1 MDFKGRVV
9 IFSIPSCRF
18 CKRAKSL
25 LSELAV
31 PYHDVNVE
39 RHPERRHEAQARTGR
54 RSVPQIFF
62 NDKHIGGY
70 DELKKAVSSVY
81 VCACVRCLCVCGLCV
96 CVRVCGVCVCA
107 VCVCVCVCVRAC
119 VCVRC
124 LCVCGLCV
132 RVSVCVCVCVHAC
145 MHTRPLVR
153 TNWVFDQLGFRVCSL
168 GDVPQ
173 VATHYMHTM
182 HYTECTSIKSMV
194 PLVAWPTHAVL
205 FPVHAPST
213 PLSVSRWHTCG

>member
-70 DELKKAVSSVY
+70 DELKKAVSSAY
-81 VCACVRCLCVCGLCV
+81 VCA
-96 CVRVCGVCVCA
+96 
-107 VCVCVCVCVRAC
+107 
-119 VCVRC
+119 CVRC

-132 RVSVCVCVCVHAC
+132 RVSVCVRVCVHAC

-153 TNWVFDQLGFRVCSL
+153 TNWVFDQLGFWVCSL
-168 GDVPQ
+168 GNVRPQ
-173 VATHYMHTM
+173 VAAHYMH
-182 HYTECTSIKSMV
+182 YA
-194 PLVAWPTHAVL
+194 LY
-205 FPVHAPST
+205 
-213 PLSVSRWHTCG
+213 

>member
-1 MDFKGRVV
+1 MDFKGRVI

-39 RHPERRHEAQARTGR
+39 RHPERRQEAQARTGR

-70 DELKKAVSSVY
+70 DELKKAVSSVC
-81 VCACVRCLCVCGLCV
+81 VCACVRACVC
-96 CVRVCGVCVCA
+96 VCVCA
-107 VCVCVCVCVRAC
+107 RVCVCGCVCVCVCVRVC
-119 VCVRC
+119 VCVC
-124 LCVCGLCV
+124 A
-132 RVSVCVCVCVHAC
+132 SVCVCVRARVYGVCACVHAC

-153 TNWVFDQLGFRVCSL
+153 TRTVLRYIG
-168 GDVPQ
+168 
-173 VATHYMHTM
+173 
-182 HYTECTSIKSMV
+182 SMV

-205 FPVHAPST
+205 FSVHAPST
-213 PLSVSRWHTCG
+213 LLSVSRWHTRWRLSRWRIEFAATEVTSRTFRCSA

>member
-1 MDFKGRVV
+1 MDFKGRVI

-39 RHPERRHEAQARTGR
+39 RHPERRQEAQARTGR

-70 DELKKAVSSVY
+70 DELKKAVSSV
-81 VCACVRCLCVCGLCV
+81 CARACVR
-96 CVRVCGVCVCA
+96 A
-107 VCVCVCVCVRAC
+107 CVCVCVCVR
-119 VCVRC
+119 VCVRP
-124 LCVCGLCV
+124 CVCT
-132 RVSVCVCVCVHAC
+132 VCVCVCACVHAC

-153 TNWVFDQLGFRVCSL
+153 TRTVLRYIE
-168 GDVPQ
+168 P
-173 VATHYMHTM
+173 
-182 HYTECTSIKSMV
+182 MV

-205 FPVHAPST
+205 FSVHAPST
-213 PLSVSRWHTCG
+213 LLSVSRWHTRWRLSR

>member
-96 CVRVCGVCVCA
+96 CVRA
-107 VCVCVCVCVRAC
+107 CVCVCVCAVF
-119 VCVRC
+119 VCVRS
-124 LCVCGLCV
+124 VCA
-132 RVSVCVCVCVHAC
+132 CVCVCVHAC
-145 MHTRPLVR
+145 VHTRPLVR
-153 TNWVFDQLGFRVCSL
+153 TNWVFDQLGFWVCSL
-168 GDVPQ
+168 GNVPQ
-173 VATHYMHTM
+173 VAAHYI
-182 HYTECTSIKSMV
+182 HYA
-194 PLVAWPTHAVL
+194 LY
-205 FPVHAPST
+205 
-213 PLSVSRWHTCG
+213 